1 MTPGSGRKT
10 WPMGSDYSAAIQNP
24 AVAFLDFDL
33 KNGRPILDKH
43 GLPLLQAGNFAF
55 VFKFQLA
62 DGQGRARDQ
71 VFPPG
76 HGVHAKIVVE
86 AHAASGFCFP
96 WPCERSSPRR

>member
-33 KNGRPILDKH
+33 KNGHPILDKH

-62 DGQGRARDQ
+62 DGRAER
-71 VFPPG
+71 
-76 HGVHAKIVVE
+76 AIK
-86 AHAASGFCFP
+86 CFRQDMG
-96 WPCERSSPRR
+96 CTPRLL